1 MVYINVSTYFTVSIL
16 NINIVKLSRLFLSG
30 NAFDEEGNKE
40 ENKTESSTIPLH
52 ILEKLET
59 LERLIIV
66 AASHTKNQNR

>member
-1 MVYINVSTYFTVSIL
+1 MVDINVFSHFDL
-16 NINIVKLSRLFLSG
+16 NIYKINIVKLSRLFLSG

-40 ENKTESSTIPLH
+40 ENKSESSTIPLH

-66 AASHTKNQNR
+66 AASHTTNQHR

>member
-40 ENKTESSTIPLH
+40 ESKTESSTIPLH

>member
-1 MVYINVSTYFTVSIL
+1 MVYINVSTYFAVSIL
-16 NINIVKLSRLFLSG
+16 NIDIVKLSRLFLSG
-30 NAFDEEGNKE
+30 NAFDKEGNKE
-40 ENKTESSTIPLH
+40 ENKTESSAIPLH